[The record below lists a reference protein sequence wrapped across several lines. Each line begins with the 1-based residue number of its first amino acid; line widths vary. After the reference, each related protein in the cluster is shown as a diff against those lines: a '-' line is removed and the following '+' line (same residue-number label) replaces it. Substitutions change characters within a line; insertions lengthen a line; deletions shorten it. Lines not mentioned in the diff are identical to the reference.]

1 MAEWQWRCAGKDPT
15 KAEPCGK
22 LLGKFEDLRRG
33 SVKCPRCG
41 HLNVVSWPS
50 GQPEALPVKQFGVR

>member
-1 MAEWQWRCAGKDPT
+1 MAEYEWRCRGQDPT

-33 SVKCPRCG
+33 SIRCPRCK
-41 HLNVVSWPS
+41 HLNTVVWPS
-50 GQPEALPVKQFGVR
+50 GQPEPSPVKQFGVR